1 MKNKL
6 KAIADYY
13 KLDTQS
19 RQLNEELAELIQANS
34 KYSRYSEN
42 NSMNWEYLQNM
53 CEEIADVQ
61 IMIEQMLYLLD
72 IDNKAIEKIKMKKI
86 DRQLERIKL
95 EQEKEETWQKEE
107 CLQKQ

>member
-6 KAIADYY
+6 KEIADYY

>member
-1 MKNKL
+1 MKNTL

>member
-34 KYSRYSEN
+34 KYLRYSEN

-72 IDNKAIEKIKMKKI
+72 IDNEAIEKIKMKKI

>member
-6 KAIADYY
+6 KEIADYY

-72 IDNKAIEKIKMKKI
+72 IDNEAIEKIKMKKI

-95 EQEKEETWQKEE
+95 EQEKEETWQK
-107 CLQKQ
+107 KTFA

>member
-6 KAIADYY
+6 KEIADYY

-34 KYSRYSEN
+34 KYLRYSEN

>member
-72 IDNKAIEKIKMKKI
+72 IDNEAIEKIKVKKI